1 MALYFFDSSALVKRY
16 VHEQGSVWVHEVTAS
31 ASGHLIHISL
41 LTIVEIAS
49 ALARCHRKGSLSI
62 SERDRLFGAF
72 LIDCA
77 RSYLL
82 LRVAEDVMSITIPNA
97 HHQPRQQKLTYG
109 RPAHAMNGHGCTRL
123 LTPRQVATGEGRPYL
138 APSARL

>member
-1 MALYFFDSSALVKRY
+1 MASYFFDSSAL
-16 VHEQGSVWVHEVTAS
+16 
-31 ASGHLIHISL
+31 
-41 LTIVEIAS
+41 
-49 ALARCHRKGSLSI
+49 ARRHREGSLST
-62 SERDRLFGAF
+62 SARDRLFGAF

-82 LRVAEDVMSITIPNA
+82 LRGEEDVVSITIPNA

-109 RPAHAMNGHGCTRL
+109 RSAHAMNGHGCTRL
-123 LTPRQVATGEGRPYL
+123 LTPRQVVTGEGRAYL